1 MDLSAE
7 NASREAGGS
16 QSERSGNTL
25 RKRGAQK
32 GRVMSDAQR
41 EGLKKGLE
49 ALKAKREAIAKEKEQ
64 LKKPIAECLQSKP
77 IVASTECL
85 PAVEKPEKPLP
96 KVEAPLPTINQEI
109 APTASVNPPPLVKP
123 KKVSQPKVNITD
135 FAKFKEDVIQNI
147 SQIKSAPPQ
156 EKVVEKQVY
165 LTGSALLN
173 KIFNF
178 NS

>member
-1 MDLSAE
+1 MDL
-7 NASREAGGS
+7 
-16 QSERSGNTL
+16 SGNTL

-77 IVASTECL
+77 I
-85 PAVEKPEKPLP
+85 PAVEKHENPLP

-147 SQIKSAPPQ
+147 SQIKSAPVQ

>member
-77 IVASTECL
+77 
-85 PAVEKPEKPLP
+85 VEPENPLP
-96 KVEAPLPTINQEI
+96 KVEAPLPTINPEI

>member
-1 MDLSAE
+1 MADTVVE
-7 NASREAGGS
+7 PVVK
-16 QSERSGNTL
+16 
-25 RKRGAQK
+25 KRGAQK

-64 LKKPIAECLQSKP
+64 LKKPIAECL
-77 IVASTECL
+77 
-85 PAVEKPEKPLP
+85 PAVEKHENPLP

-147 SQIKSAPPQ
+147 SQIKSAPVQ